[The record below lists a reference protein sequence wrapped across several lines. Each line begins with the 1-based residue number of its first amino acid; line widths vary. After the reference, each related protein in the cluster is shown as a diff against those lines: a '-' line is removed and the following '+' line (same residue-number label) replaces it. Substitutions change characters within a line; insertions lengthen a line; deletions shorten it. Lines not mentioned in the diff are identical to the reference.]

1 MTSTQIANLALD
13 LLGEPPLTDLE
24 TDTTTTAETV
34 RLHYNHTLEVLL
46 EQHHWAF
53 GTAPAN
59 LLPLDEARAATAT
72 LNPTG
77 TNNDILITA
86 PATGPDGNLLTAEIA
101 TSTGHALTVAK
112 TANHITITAGTKHRI
127 TITGTFNIW
136 DPSDTYT
143 ASTELLNGKPQYLDP
158 TLTDK
163 AIFWTTGT
171 SPPQWRIFSPF
182 GFFDGVLYSEEDVAT
197 PDLVTNWLWID
208 GPNPGTPTGPP
219 PPGAPPPPPPPAIA
233 AANAALEETFANAP
247 GSDGTGT
254 LAAVPSTPFQGG
266 RTTLLP
272 DWGTAYDLPADCLRV
287 LKLTGPD
294 RGAPITDFRIIG
306 RKLLLSPLAALTD
319 RLHIEYITSDA
330 TGWSAT
336 FREAFRYLLA
346 SRLATRIT
354 GSPNLAAQLLQD
366 HRETLARATLKDSQE
381 TSSNENNPMRE
392 MILRSPLARA
402 RRRYSGS
409 PDYTPEPPNA

>member
-24 TDTTTTAETV
+24 TDTSTTAETV

-101 TSTGHALTVAK
+101 TSTDHALTVAK
-112 TANHITITAGTKHRI
+112 TANHILITAGAKHRI
-127 TITGTFNIW
+127 TITGPLSPDVTETHLFGTLQNDRPAYYYPEFTLSFTSIIYW
-136 DPSDTYT
+136 TGTKWLIITNPPSPGTSWE
-143 ASTELLNGKPQYLDP
+143 STED
-158 TLTDK
+158 
-163 AIFWTTGT
+163 
-171 SPPQWRIFSPF
+171 R
-182 GFFDGVLYSEEDVAT
+182 AT
-197 PDLVTNWLWID
+197 PDLVTSWTAT
-208 GPNPGTPTGPP
+208 GSATGTPTLVASPP
-219 PPGAPPPPPPPAIA
+219 TAAQAIA

-319 RLHIEYITSDA
+319 RLHIEYITSEASD
-330 TGWSAT
+330 WSAT

-346 SRLATRIT
+346 SRIATRIT

>member
-24 TDTTTTAETV
+24 TDTSTTAETV

-86 PATGPDGNLLTAEIA
+86 AATGPDGNLLTAEIA

-112 TANHITITAGTKHRI
+112 TANHILITAGAKHRI
-127 TITGTFNIW
+127 TITGTLSPDVTETHLFGTLQNDRPAYYYPEFTLSFTSIIYW
-136 DPSDTYT
+136 TGTKWLIITNPPSPGTSWE
-143 ASTELLNGKPQYLDP
+143 STED
-158 TLTDK
+158 
-163 AIFWTTGT
+163 
-171 SPPQWRIFSPF
+171 R
-182 GFFDGVLYSEEDVAT
+182 AT
-197 PDLVTNWLWID
+197 PDLVTSWTAT
-208 GPNPGTPTGPP
+208 GSATGTPTLVASPP
-219 PPGAPPPPPPPAIA
+219 TAAQAIA

-330 TGWSAT
+330 SDWSAT

-346 SRLATRIT
+346 SRIATRIT
-354 GSPNLAAQLLQD
+354 GSPNLAAQLLSD

>member
-24 TDTTTTAETV
+24 TDTSTTAETV

-86 PATGPDGNLLTAEIA
+86 AATGPDGNLLTAEIA

-112 TANHITITAGTKHRI
+112 TANHILITAGAKHRI
-127 TITGTFNIW
+127 TITGPLSPDVTETHLFGTLQNDRPAYYYPEFTLSFTSIIYW
-136 DPSDTYT
+136 TGTKWLIITNPPSPGTSWE
-143 ASTELLNGKPQYLDP
+143 STED
-158 TLTDK
+158 
-163 AIFWTTGT
+163 
-171 SPPQWRIFSPF
+171 R
-182 GFFDGVLYSEEDVAT
+182 AT
-197 PDLVTNWLWID
+197 PDLVTSWTAT
-208 GPNPGTPTGPP
+208 GSATGTPTLVASPP
-219 PPGAPPPPPPPAIA
+219 TAAQAIA

-330 TGWSAT
+330 TDWSAT

-346 SRLATRIT
+346 SRIATRIT